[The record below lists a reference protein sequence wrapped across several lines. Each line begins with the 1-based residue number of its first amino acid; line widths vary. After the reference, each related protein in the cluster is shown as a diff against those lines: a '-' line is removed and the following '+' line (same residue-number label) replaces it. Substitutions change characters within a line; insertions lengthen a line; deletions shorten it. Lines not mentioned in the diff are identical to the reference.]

1 MLKKEFSN
9 ALEYYLKGLSLDSIN
24 ITILKRLTKLYL
36 SLNPIEFSN
45 ALSYLDQT
53 LKLVELEKDK
63 ESEIVILISKYIKL
77 IKSNCNDL
85 QNL

>member
-9 ALEYYLKGLSLDSIN
+9 ALENYLKCLSLDRMN

-45 ALSYLDQT
+45 ALSYLDQA
-53 LKLVELEKDK
+53 LKLVEEKDK